1 MVVISWFINQQ
12 TSRVF
17 PILYDDIVLNQ
28 KNVGQKM
35 GPPTFDLPKSYYEL
49 QIGVFDPTKKILEF
63 SLFLFPKFDPYMF
76 ISLWRPCVV
85 IIDCGRW

>member
-28 KNVGQKM
+28 KIGQKW
-35 GPPTFDLPKSYYEL
+35 GPQHLIYPKVTMNCKSEF
-49 QIGVFDPTKKILEF
+49 FDPTKKNLEF

-76 ISLWRPCVV
+76 ISTMKTM
-85 IIDCGRW
+85 CGDY

>member
-28 KNVGQKM
+28 KIGQKW

-49 QIGVFDPTKKILEF
+49 QIGVFDPTKKT
-63 SLFLFPKFDPYMF
+63 
-76 ISLWRPCVV
+76 
-85 IIDCGRW
+85 